1 MKFNLTEVENKIGYH
16 FKDAEI
22 LKVAFSHASFTNEK
36 RGEKNNERIEFLGD
50 SVLGFVVAD
59 FLFQNTTQ
67 DEGDMTA
74 IKQSIV
80 SCKPLV
86 NACNDLKIYENLLVG
101 DKVSV
106 TDKLKENLMES
117 VIGAI
122 YLDGGI
128 EEARSFI
135 YKNLILPNVERKEI
149 FIDYKSKINELS
161 SKKRFS
167 VSYELVEKIGTD
179 NNPTHTVSIVINGKV
194 LATATANGKR
204 QNAEQLV
211 AKIALEKI
219 K

>member
-67 DEGDMTA
+67 DEGDMTS

-86 NACNDLKIYENLLVG
+86 NACNELKIYENLLVG

-167 VSYELVEKIGTD
+167 VSYELVEKSGTD

>member
-67 DEGDMTA
+67 DEGDMTS

-86 NACNDLKIYENLLVG
+86 NACNELKIYENLLVG

>member
-67 DEGDMTA
+67 DEGDMTS

-86 NACNDLKIYENLLVG
+86 NACNELKIYENLLVG

-135 YKNLILPNVERKEI
+135 YKNLILPNVKRKEI

-167 VSYELVEKIGTD
+167 VSYELVEKSGTD